1 MIRAVHHVAL
11 STPNLERMRS
21 FYCDLLGFKEVS
33 RVSWKAGEPKIDAVM
48 ALAGTGATTVMLQ
61 LGSLCVELFEFESP
75 SPAPQRTDDR
85 PVNSYGITHLCF
97 DVEDVDAAYRRMVD
111 AGVRFHCPPQ
121 DFGAAKATYGR
132 DPDGNV
138 FELQELVTS

>member
-21 FYCDLLGFKEVS
+21 FYCDLLGFREVS
-33 RVSWKAGEPKIDAVM
+33 RVTWQSGEPKIDAVM
-48 ALAGTGATTVMLQ
+48 KLKGSAATALTLQ
-61 LGSLCVELFEFESP
+61 LGSLCVELFQFE
-75 SPAPQRTDDR
+75 APVPQPRADER
-85 PVNSYGITHLCF
+85 PVNNYGLTHLCF
-97 DVEDVDAAYRRMVD
+97 DVDDIDAAYRRLVE
-111 AGVRFHCPPQ
+111 AGIQFHCPPQ

-138 FELQELVTS
+138 FELQQLLAA